1 METWQATSSSWPPQL
16 FEMAL
21 MDAEAGSL
29 GAGAVASQVAAHRA
43 RGEYREMGA
52 MKMSGKRK
60 EAASWW
66 LEQKPQVAAAIKE
79 AEASTGH
86 QIVVVVARLG
96 KYHAQRASHI
106 ARKNSGASLVFCV
119 DALQRRYELRWQSDV
134 TLSQSVL
141 DSTTELFRQQNL
153 AEAIRLVAQSLPV
166 HTPGEN
172 LPDIIDE

>member
-1 METWQATSSSWPPQL
+1 
-16 FEMAL
+16 
-21 MDAEAGSL
+21 
-29 GAGAVASQVAAHRA
+29 
-43 RGEYREMGA
+43 

-60 EAASWW
+60 EAANWW
-66 LEQKPQVAAAIKE
+66 LQQKPQVAAAIKE

-172 LPDIIDE
+172 LPDIID

>member
-1 METWQATSSSWPPQL
+1 
-16 FEMAL
+16 
-21 MDAEAGSL
+21 
-29 GAGAVASQVAAHRA
+29 
-43 RGEYREMGA
+43 

-60 EAASWW
+60 EAANWW
-66 LEQKPQVAAAIKE
+66 LQQKPQVAAAIKE

-141 DSTTELFRQQNL
+141 DTTTQLFKEQKL
-153 AEAIRLVAQSLPV
+153 AEAIQLVAQSLPINA
-166 HTPGEN
+166 PGEN
-172 LPDIIDE
+172 LPDIIDV